1 MARKHYLLV
10 SDFDQTL
17 SFNDSGHVM
26 SDMLGIND
34 FGGRVAG
41 LSRLNLVQSGAELT
55 YLILHDPEF
64 RRVRRSDLIEVGRRI
79 RLKRNIPLL
88 TSFLENGIDGLSDRR
103 RRVVRRDHDGN
114 AGMRLEHVVA
124 DAL

>member
-26 SDMLGIND
+26 SDMLGITD
-34 FGGRVAG
+34 FAERVAG

-64 RRVRRSDLIEVGRRI
+64 RRVRRDDLIEVGRRI
-79 RLKRNIPLL
+79 RLKRNIALL
-88 TSFLENGIDGLSDRR
+88 TSFLESGIDGHRFEFY
-103 RRVVRRDHDGN
+103 VVSAAPED
-114 AGMRLEHVVA
+114 VVH
-124 DAL
+124 